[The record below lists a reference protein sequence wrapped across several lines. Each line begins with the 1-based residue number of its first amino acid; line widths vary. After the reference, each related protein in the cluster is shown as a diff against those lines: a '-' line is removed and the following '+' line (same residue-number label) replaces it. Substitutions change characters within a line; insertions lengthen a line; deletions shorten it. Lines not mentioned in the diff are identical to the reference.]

1 MEHANRQRRGSN
13 VASEPRGGGAT
24 NAAAAMLLSRRGSCR
39 YLSIRKALAVRSRGA
54 GKRKL
59 GSEETVIPAL
69 GDGVAAGGDERYAAD
84 DAWALLGLLGR
95 AGVLE
100 CWRGWR
106 GRC

>member
-1 MEHANRQRRGSN
+1 MRTGKG
-13 VASEPRGGGAT
+13 VGAT
-24 NAAAAMLLSRRGSCR
+24 WRVSQEGAARRML
-39 YLSIRKALAVRSRGA
+39 LAVRSRGA